1 MRGVDKAEV
10 GQREE
15 MEEVFLVQVIKLDQE
30 RLQ

>member
-1 MRGVDKAEV
+1 MRGVDMAEV